1 MLIPISEQV
10 FIPLHRVERIS
21 FFADHATLKY
31 VDDRTVERIDGEDA
45 VRLREFI
52 SSRTGA

>member
-21 FFADHATLKY
+21 FFADHATVKY
-31 VDDRTVERIDGEDA
+31 IDDRTVERIDGEDA

-52 SSRTGA
+52 SSRMGV